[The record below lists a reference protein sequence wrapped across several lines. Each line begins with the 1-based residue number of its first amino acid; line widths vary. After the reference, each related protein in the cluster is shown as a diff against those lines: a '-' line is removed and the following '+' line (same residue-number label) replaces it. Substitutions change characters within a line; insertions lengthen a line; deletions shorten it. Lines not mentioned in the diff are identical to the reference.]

1 MYLAGSGSAVIRTSK
16 FRNGWNL
23 SDAQGASRFAAAPL
37 RRDRGRPLK
46 LRSLEPA
53 SGLLGKEYAKEAE
66 SESDYHLH
74 VRATDARGD
83 GEVAEG
89 HGASASALLTGG
101 RCAPVQ
107 IPTLGMTGGRS
118 TAFSVIPNL
127 ARPDASLTR
136 SWSSGQPR
144 AVLWLRSPRRTCPFV
159 ALAVPAF

>member
-89 HGASASALLTGG
+89 PWRVSLGAVDGWALRASADTNARDDRGPFDRLLGN
-101 RCAPVQ
+101 
-107 IPTLGMTGGRS
+107 S
-118 TAFSVIPNL
+118 
-127 ARPDASLTR
+127 
-136 SWSSGQPR
+136 
-144 AVLWLRSPRRTCPFV
+144 
-159 ALAVPAF
+159 